1 MLDRRWRGGV
11 ERGLGPVGDRLRR
24 LGVSPD
30 ALTVFGLIA
39 SAGAAVLIGSGHH
52 GWAVVAVIVYFVL
65 RSVFGGRAGRRD
77 SIAR

>member
-30 ALTVFGLIA
+30 ALTVFGLLRL
-39 SAGAAVLIGSGHH
+39 GAAR
-52 GWAVVAVIVYFVL
+52 
-65 RSVFGGRAGRRD
+65 RS
-77 SIAR
+77 